1 VAGVL
6 CSDAKKPVAVLAR
19 SRHLHD
25 ENRKAQV
32 RTKYRAIRTEV
43 DGRSF
48 ASKLEARRYKQLRLM
63 WATGE
68 IRWFTCQVPFHLA
81 PDVKYVADF
90 LIVYA
95 DGRVVVED
103 VKGVETQAFKIKR
116 KLFEPLYGPLTILT
130 AKEIGKC

>member
-1 VAGVL
+1 
-6 CSDAKKPVAVLAR
+6 
-19 SRHLHD
+19 
-25 ENRKAQV
+25 V

-48 ASKLEARRYKQLRLM
+48 ASKLEARRYKQLVELQK
-63 WATGE
+63 AHL
-68 IRWFTCQVPFHLA
+68 IRWFTCQVPFYLA
-81 PDVKYVADF
+81 PGVKYVADF
-90 LIVYA
+90 LIVYF

-116 KLFEPLYGPLTILT
+116 KLFEPMYGPLTILT